1 MGKTA
6 EIKVNVR
13 IPNPISLEA
22 AVRIYY
28 EYIQIGNR
36 EIKELFGVSD
46 ATALKL
52 KKLAKEQMDAEGILP
67 WDGLQVATKSAYK
80 AWRLDIDDLEKRN
93 NRLKKLAV

>member
-6 EIKVNVR
+6 GIRVHVR
-13 IPNPISLEA
+13 IPNPTSLEA

-36 EIKELFGVSD
+36 EIMELFGVSD

-67 WDGLQVATKSAYK
+67 WNALQVETKAAYR
-80 AWRLDIDDLEKRN
+80 AWGLDIADLEKRYN
-93 NRLKKLAV
+93 KLKKLAV